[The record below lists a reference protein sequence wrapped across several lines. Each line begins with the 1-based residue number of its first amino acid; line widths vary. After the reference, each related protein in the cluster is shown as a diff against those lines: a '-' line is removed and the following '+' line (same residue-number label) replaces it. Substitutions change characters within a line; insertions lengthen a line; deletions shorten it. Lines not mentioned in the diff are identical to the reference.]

1 MDYKSNSTV
10 YEKPD
15 QFQSYYSNEATDRQE
30 HGSLRSYLRKLTNC
44 THENKPEE
52 KRRNRHRVPAIFAR
66 LFLGVVFIYASFD
79 KILHPAAFS
88 KAIYNFQILPDVFI
102 NLTAIILPWFELIMG
117 IILVFGVWMP
127 GVVVITNFLLTA
139 FMGALIFNM
148 ARGLD
153 VYCGCFS
160 TSATQ
165 SSIDIWI
172 VLRDASFLILSLYL
186 LFVVFFIKPFNVSER
201 KNYKSS

>member
-1 MDYKSNSTV
+1 MITQMINKRDCSV
-10 YEKPD
+10 I
-15 QFQSYYSNEATDRQE
+15 
-30 HGSLRSYLRKLTNC
+30 TNR

-52 KRRNRHRVPAIFAR
+52 KSRNRHRVPAIFAR
-66 LFLGVVFIYASFD
+66 LFLGGVFIYASFD
-79 KILHPAAFS
+79 KIIHPAAFS
-88 KAIYNFQILPDVFI
+88 EAIYNYQILPNVFI
-102 NLTAIILPWFELIMG
+102 NLTAIVLPWLELIMG
-117 IILVFGVWMP
+117 IILVIGVWMP

-153 VYCGCFS
+153 IYCGCFS

-172 VLRDASFLILSLYL
+172 ILRDASFLILSLYL
-186 LFVVFFIKPFNVSER
+186 LFVVFFTKPSAVSKR
-201 KNYKSS
+201 TNYNPS